1 MLVSITKDYTYR
13 IRFLMASASLAIMAE
28 RRAPEDAAPTC
39 SDISCPSFYRVHTSL
54 ISTPSGQAWES
65 HWHQNFH
72 EVLWGSRGVLT
83 VETARGVFM
92 VPPGLGLLVPAGEEH
107 AVLAGPRAE
116 FRCTFFHTQLGAAPG
131 DGPGAIAM
139 PTVLQELLLHFERND
154 ADLSLRRDS
163 ESVAFRMLRPRDL
176 RVMGIVLPQD
186 DRLRTVARGILDDP
200 AEDCTLELWGF
211 RVGAS
216 PRNLSRLF
224 IRETDMTFA
233 QWRLQARLRIALGLL
248 LEGLPVGRVARR
260 VGYLSVSAFVAAF
273 RKEMGQT
280 PGAVQGELLEA

>member
-1 MLVSITKDYTYR
+1 M
-13 IRFLMASASLAIMAE
+13 
-28 RRAPEDAAPTC
+28 C
-39 SDISCPSFYRVHTSL
+39 SEASCPRFYRVHTSL

-65 HWHQNFH
+65 HWHQHFH

-92 VPPGLGLLVPAGEEH
+92 VPPGFGLLLPAGEEH

-116 FRCTFFHTQLGAAPG
+116 FRCTYFHTQLGAAPVE
-131 DGPGAIAM
+131 GASAITM
-139 PTVLQELLLHFERND
+139 PTVLQELLLHFGRD
-154 ADLSLRRDS
+154 DVDLPLRRDT
-163 ESVAFRMLRPRDL
+163 ESVAFRMLRPTDL
-176 RVMGIVLPQD
+176 RVVGIVLPQD

-224 IRETDMTFA
+224 IRETGMTFA
-233 QWRLQARLRIALGLL
+233 QWRLQARLRIALSLL
-248 LEGLPVGRVARR
+248 LDGLPVGQVARR
-260 VGYLSVSAFVAAF
+260 VGYLSVSAFVTAF
-273 RKEMGQT
+273 RKEVGQT